1 MSMTLAPYSRP
12 PDGTVVVPG
21 SKSVANRMLICASL
35 ASGTSRLVGLPDGD
49 DTEALLNALP
59 DVGVGIERV
68 NPHSANVTGVSV
80 PGGGLLWSGLAG
92 TSSRFMIALSALGR
106 EAVTIDGALPLR
118 RRPMRPLLDALADLG
133 VVVATQSGSLPVTI
147 TGPARG
153 GEVELA
159 GDVSSQFISAL
170 MMIAP
175 RLDDG
180 LTLHLTSR
188 LVSRPYVEMTAS
200 VMAMFGHTATSITD
214 SEIVVHAG
222 GYESANLAV
231 EPDASSASYPMA
243 IAAITG
249 GTVRVPGLTE
259 PSLQGDAEI
268 RSILASMGCEVST
281 DGSHTVVTGP
291 PQGRLAPFDL
301 DMSDISDLVPTMAVL
316 GTQATGPSRITGV
329 GFIRA
334 KESDRLAVL
343 AQELSA
349 LGGDVRETADG
360 LEITPASLHGASLR
374 SHHDHRMAMAFG
386 VLSTVIEGIEID
398 DLTVVSKSWPGYW
411 DMIDGLRR

>member
-1 MSMTLAPYSRP
+1 MSMRLASFSAP
-12 PDGTVVVPG
+12 PDGTAVVPG

-35 ASGTSRLVGLPDGD
+35 ATGSTEIVGLPDGD
-49 DTEALLNALP
+49 DTEALIAALP
-59 DVGVGIERV
+59 EVGVDIERV
-68 NPHSANVTGVSV
+68 GSDSTVVTGVV
-80 PGGGLLWSGLAG
+80 APHRAHLWSGLAG
-92 TSSRFMIALSALGR
+92 TSSRFMIALAALGH
-106 EAVTIDGALPLR
+106 EPITIDGDTPLR
-118 RRPMRPLLDALADLG
+118 RRPMGPLLEALSGLG
-133 VVVATQSGSLPVTI
+133 VDVISRDGSLPVTI
-147 TGPARG
+147 TGPADG
-153 GEVELA
+153 GEVHLR

-175 RLDDG
+175 RLERG
-180 LTLHLTSR
+180 LSIVLTSN

-214 SEIVVHAG
+214 RTIVI
-222 GYESANLAV
+222 ESGSYDGAHLVV
-231 EPDASSASYPMA
+231 EPDASSASYPLA

-259 PSLQGDAEI
+259 QSLQGDAHI
-268 RSILASMGCEVST
+268 RSILASMGCEVAVDGT
-281 DGSHTVVTGP
+281 DTVVTGP
-291 PQGRLAPFDL
+291 PHGRLAPFEL

-316 GTQATGPSRITGV
+316 GTRATGPSRITGV

-343 AQELSA
+343 AHELSA

-360 LEITPASLHGASLR
+360 LEIAPTDLRGAPVH

-386 VLSTVIEGIEID
+386 VLSTVVDGIEID
-398 DLTVVSKSWPGYW
+398 DPTVVTKSWPDYW
-411 DMIDGLRR
+411 DMIEGLRR